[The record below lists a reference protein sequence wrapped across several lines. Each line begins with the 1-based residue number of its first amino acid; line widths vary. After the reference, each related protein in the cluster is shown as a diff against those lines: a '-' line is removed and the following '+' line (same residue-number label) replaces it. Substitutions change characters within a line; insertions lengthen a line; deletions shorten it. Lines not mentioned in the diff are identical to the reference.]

1 MRVSSPR
8 RCHFKLRLGV
18 LLSAVAALL
27 SATQEGRTEVR
38 RVAHHASVP
47 QQQKFLDLDLTQ
59 ITGCPAGLCAHD
71 TQGSSWPLTLD
82 VALQN
87 NARRQLA
94 ASRPQ
99 GAALT
104 AINVKTGKIIAL
116 AEWPKAASSD
126 KSVLLRRFPA
136 ASLFK
141 LVTSAALIE
150 NAHVPPELIV
160 CTQGGLH
167 RLQEENLTA
176 PQDGV
181 ANCNPFSE
189 ALGFSRNAA
198 FAQLAHRYLTPED
211 LDNFADRFGFGSPL
225 PLETR
230 VDFGDFAAEVEPLD
244 FARTATGFEGSTL
257 SPLGAAYL
265 AYVIANQGH
274 TGRLQLLDTKEST
287 QPQPMPEFA
296 AIRPETASIMHRMME
311 LTVRRGTSWRAF
323 HDAHGRPYLP
333 HVSVA
338 GKTGTLGDSEVT
350 VSWFVGFAPSQNPEV
365 AISVLLRNGELWH
378 KKANEVARDWLRE
391 YFTQPRTQQPARS
404 SRKRTRPRDVYAS
417 ASEVHPSH

>member
-1 MRVSSPR
+1 VSST
-8 RCHFKLRLGV
+8 RCYHFKLRLGV
-18 LLSAVAALL
+18 LLGTVASLL
-27 SATQEGRTEVR
+27 VATQEGRTEVR
-38 RVAHHASVP
+38 RVAHHASAA
-47 QQQKFLDLDLTQ
+47 QKQKFLALDLTQ
-59 ITGCPAGLCAHD
+59 ITRCPEGLCAHD
-71 TQGSSWPLTLD
+71 PQGSQWPLTLD
-82 VALQN
+82 VALQR

-94 ASRPQ
+94 TSRPQ
-99 GAALT
+99 EAALA
-104 AINVKTGKIIAL
+104 AINVRTGKVIAL
-116 AEWPKAASSD
+116 AEWPQATSSD
-126 KSVLLRRFPA
+126 QSVLLRRFPA

-150 NAHVPPELIV
+150 NAHVPPDLMV

-167 RLQEENLTA
+167 RLQEENLIA

-181 ANCNPFSE
+181 AICNPFSE

-230 VDFGDFAAEVEPLD
+230 VDFGDFAAEVKPLN

-274 TGRLQLLDTKEST
+274 TGRLQLLEVDSGTP
-287 QPQPMPEFA
+287 PQPVTEFA

-338 GKTGTLGDSEVT
+338 GKTGTLGDNDVT

-391 YFTQPRTQQPARS
+391 YFAQPRAQQPTRSARE
-404 SRKRTRPRDVYAS
+404 KTRPRDAYAN
-417 ASEVHPSH
+417 ASEVHPNQ

>member
-1 MRVSSPR
+1 
-8 RCHFKLRLGV
+8 
-18 LLSAVAALL
+18 
-27 SATQEGRTEVR
+27 
-38 RVAHHASVP
+38 
-47 QQQKFLDLDLTQ
+47 
-59 ITGCPAGLCAHD
+59 
-71 TQGSSWPLTLD
+71 
-82 VALQN
+82 
-87 NARRQLA
+87 
-94 ASRPQ
+94 
-99 GAALT
+99 
-104 AINVKTGKIIAL
+104 
-116 AEWPKAASSD
+116 
-126 KSVLLRRFPA
+126 
-136 ASLFK
+136 LFK

-167 RLQEENLTA
+167 RLQEENLMA

-198 FAQLAHRYLTPED
+198 FAQLAHSYLKPED

-230 VDFGDFAAEVEPLD
+230 VDFGDFVAEVEPLD

-257 SPLGAAYL
+257 SPLGAAYI

-274 TGRLQLLDTKEST
+274 AGRLQLLDVNEST
-287 QPQPMPEFA
+287 QPQPMTEFA
-296 AIRPETASIMHRMME
+296 AIRPETASTMHRMME

-323 HDAHGRPYLP
+323 HDAHGRPYLS

-391 YFTQPRTQQPARS
+391 YFTQPRSTQPVRS
-404 SRKRTRPRDVYAS
+404 SREKTRPRDVYAN
-417 ASEVHPSH
+417 ASEAHPSR

>member
-1 MRVSSPR
+1 VSWTR
-8 RCHFKLRLGV
+8 RCHRKLRLAV
-18 LLSAVAALL
+18 LLSTVAALL
-27 SATQEGRTEVR
+27 IAAREGRTEVR
-38 RVAHHASVP
+38 RAAHHASVP
-47 QQQKFLDLDLTQ
+47 QKQKFLDLDLTQ
-59 ITGCPAGLCAHD
+59 ISRCTEGLCARD
-71 TQGSSWPLTLD
+71 SQGSRWPLTLD
-82 VALQN
+82 VALQGS
-87 NARRQLA
+87 ARRQLA
-94 ASRPQ
+94 TSRPQ
-99 GAALT
+99 EAALA
-104 AINVKTGKIIAL
+104 AINVKTGRIIAL
-116 AEWPKAASSD
+116 AEWPKAASTD
-126 KSVLLRRFPA
+126 RSVLLGRFPA

-150 NAHVPPELIV
+150 TAHVPPELIV

-167 RLQEENLTA
+167 QLQEENLIA
-176 PQDGV
+176 PRDGV

-244 FARTATGFEGSTL
+244 FARTATGFAGSTL

-287 QPQPMPEFA
+287 PPQAMAEFA
-296 AIRPETASIMHRMME
+296 AISPETASIMHRMME

-323 HDAHGRPYLP
+323 HDAQGRPYLP
-333 HVSVA
+333 HVTVA
-338 GKTGTLGDSEVT
+338 GKTGTLGDSEGT
-350 VSWFVGFAPSQNPEV
+350 VSWFVGFAPSQHPEV
-365 AISVLLRNGELWH
+365 AVSVLLRNGAVWH

-391 YFTQPRTQQPARS
+391 YFAQPLAQRQAR
-404 SRKRTRPRDVYAS
+404 
-417 ASEVHPSH
+417 ASESIRRRDAYANATAIHQGH